1 MMRTDYIAVRTD
13 YIAVLTRTHPRSGTK
28 YRRVKK
34 YALIRVLAR
43 RKKEY
48 SGVWWIVEPVTLEEL
63 RCLQKLRVDR
73 YRPEL
78 ITRLQSYGATG
89 LYNLD
94 EKYYRKYK
102 RFLLTL
108 KP

>member
-1 MMRTDYIAVRTD
+1 MSTNYV
-13 YIAVLTRTHPRSGTK
+13 AVLTRTHPRSGTR

-34 YALIRVLAR
+34 YALARVLAHS
-43 RKKEY
+43 KKEY

-63 RCLQKLRVDR
+63 KDLQKFRVDR

-78 ITRLQSYGATG
+78 IIRLQSYGATG
-89 LYNLD
+89 LFNLD
-94 EKYYRKYK
+94 GKYYRGYK